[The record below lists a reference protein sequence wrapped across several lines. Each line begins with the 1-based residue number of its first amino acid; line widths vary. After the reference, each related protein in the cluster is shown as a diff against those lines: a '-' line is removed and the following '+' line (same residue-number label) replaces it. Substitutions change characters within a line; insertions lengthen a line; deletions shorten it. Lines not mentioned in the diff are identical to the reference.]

1 MFENGDFYSIQYQ
14 NLFIAKYM
22 TALEEKHG
30 YEELILLP
38 PPLNFFLIPL
48 MLVSPSKVLMRKFS

>member
-1 MFENGDFYSIQYQ
+1 
-14 NLFIAKYM
+14 M
-22 TALEEKHG
+22 TALEEKSG

-48 MLVSPSKVLMRKFS
+48 IIVSPSKLLTLKAAYYFK